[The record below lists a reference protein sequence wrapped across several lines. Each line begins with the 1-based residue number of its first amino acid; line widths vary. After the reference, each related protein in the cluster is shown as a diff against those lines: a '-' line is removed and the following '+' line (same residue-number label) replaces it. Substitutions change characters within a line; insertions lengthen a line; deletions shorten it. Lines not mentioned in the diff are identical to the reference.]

1 MTKGMLMHTLAEIF
15 ANINPITHWH
25 KIRRPVYFII
35 ICYVIWGWNPLPS
48 DEEMIEN
55 FKTHRSDFEE
65 AVRRYRE
72 YQFGNGKNESNWF
85 KEGDTL
91 DIFNRA
97 GIHHIDDEVG
107 IWLPNP
113 YSVETAIKKEKIL
126 KELGEINARNRI
138 EKNWDHQDFSSVM
151 FFKKFSTL
159 KIGPTKNPRTGN
171 PETDSSVGYSQV
183 TIFFGSIWKDYVYF
197 PEAPKVENGWLLYPL
212 QISSKEYSGATYHEK
227 EGVATWRKNFRVFSS
242 LNHFPFHWRRYE
254 CIYREIESQWYLRMC
269 HGNNIFF

>member
-1 MTKGMLMHTLAEIF
+1 MTKGMLMHKLAEIF
-15 ANINPITHWH
+15 ANINPIKHWN
-25 KIRRPVYFII
+25 KIRRPVYFLA
-35 ICYVIWGWNPLPS
+35 ICYGIWGWNPLPS

-85 KEGDTL
+85 QEGDTL
-91 DIFNRA
+91 NIFNRA
-97 GIHHIDDEVG
+97 GIHHIDDQLG

-113 YSVETAIKKEKIL
+113 YAVETALKVDEIFKEF
-126 KELGEINARNRI
+126 GEISAHDKYN
-138 EKNWDHQDFSSVM
+138 QDFSRVM
-151 FFKKFSTL
+151 FYKKHSTL

-212 QISSKEYSGATYHEK
+212 QTTLRKSDDTTYHEK
-227 EGVATWRKNFRVFSS
+227 EKVMTWQDKERVFSS
-242 LNHFPFHWRRYE
+242 LNSFPFHWRRYE
-254 CIYREIESQWYLRMC
+254 CIYREIEPQWYLRMC